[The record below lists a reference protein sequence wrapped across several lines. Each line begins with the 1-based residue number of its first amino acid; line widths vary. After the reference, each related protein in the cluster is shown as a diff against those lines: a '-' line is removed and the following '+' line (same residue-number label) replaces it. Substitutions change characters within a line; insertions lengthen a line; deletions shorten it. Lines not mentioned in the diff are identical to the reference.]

1 MLNFRVAEYAAVS
14 TGDAVYILGGYGAA
28 AWAPIARFKDLI
40 WTKTGELIQGRSVH
54 GAITNEMGLTMII
67 GGLSND
73 NDPYVQILNDFEQE
87 ILRCII

>member
-1 MLNFRVAEYAAVS
+1 MSFLFSSDNTRDNSPIFRVAEYAAVS
-14 TGDAVYILGGYGAA
+14 TRDAVYILGGYGAA

-54 GAITNEMGLTMII
+54 GAITNGMGLTMII

-73 NDPYVQILNDFEQE
+73 NDP
-87 ILRCII
+87 